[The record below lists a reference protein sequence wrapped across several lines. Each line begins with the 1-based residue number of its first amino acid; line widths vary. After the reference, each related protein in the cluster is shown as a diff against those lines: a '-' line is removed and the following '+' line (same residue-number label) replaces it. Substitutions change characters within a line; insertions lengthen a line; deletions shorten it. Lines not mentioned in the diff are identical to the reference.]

1 MLSPVTGR
9 RVYPVDVMQ
18 LAAAERIMRDQK
30 QEVSTFKDD
39 RAIVLRDDEI
49 RELRTSLAEVERVKE
64 ELAAL
69 LAEVRFP
76 V

>member
-1 MLSPVTGR
+1 
-9 RVYPVDVMQ
+9 MQ

>member
-1 MLSPVTGR
+1 M
-9 RVYPVDVMQ
+9 YPVDVMQ